1 MTVITRQPL
10 RSQIRSH
17 LVERLL
23 GGDLEP
29 GTQINESQLTEELGV
44 SRTPLREALLQLEFE
59 GLLRSRPGK
68 GFSVAPLEREEMEEL
83 FDLGIELETLGLRMS
98 GGVTDEVLEE
108 MHAVN
113 DRRARLSDQGN
124 DRDTHI
130 ELDDRWHRLLVSG
143 CANAQLLELLSLV
156 RNRLYRYIYAFLGE
170 QLEVKAA
177 IRDHEE
183 IMDAL
188 EEGDLE
194 LAVERLRQHGRA
206 AEDALRRMT
215 VDLTETAETA

>member
-1 MTVITRQPL
+1 MPLISRKPL

-29 GTQINESQLTEELGV
+29 GTQLNESQLTEQLGV

-68 GFSVAPLEREEMEEL
+68 GFSVAPLELKEMKEL
-83 FDLGIELETLGLRMS
+83 FAVGVELETQALTLS
-98 GGVTDEVLEE
+98 GGVG
-108 MHAVN
+108 A
-113 DRRARLSDQGN
+113 DQLQELRSINREREQLLRDNG
-124 DRDTHI
+124 DRD
-130 ELDDRWHRLLVSG
+130 ELVSLDDRWHRLLVTN
-143 CANAQLLELLSLV
+143 CDNDQLQRLLRLV
-156 RNRLYRYIYAFLGE
+156 RNRLYRYIFAFEGQREEVE
-170 QLEVKAA
+170 QA

-188 EEGDLE
+188 ERNDLDHAAAKLRE
-194 LAVERLRQHGRA
+194 HWEEAESTMSRLMS
-206 AEDALRRMT
+206 ES
-215 VDLTETAETA
+215 E